1 MERLVESSFLGQ
13 LCNGFKA
20 SKGHI
25 ICLGLGAMEGQK
37 GGIFFFLYD
46 ESMREKEGFKGG
58 IISAIYGCH

>member
-1 MERLVESSFLGQ
+1 M
-13 LCNGFKA
+13 
-20 SKGHI
+20 

-46 ESMREKEGFKGG
+46 EGMREKEGFKGG